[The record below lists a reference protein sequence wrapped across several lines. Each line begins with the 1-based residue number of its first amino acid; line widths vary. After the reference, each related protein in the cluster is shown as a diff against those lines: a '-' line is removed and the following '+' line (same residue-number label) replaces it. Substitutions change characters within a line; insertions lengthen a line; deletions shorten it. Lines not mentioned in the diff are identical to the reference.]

1 MGSLYKTISDLCEAK
16 GISVYRMCKD
26 ISMQPSVMTDLK
38 KGRKQTLHPDSLSKV
53 AVYFGVTV
61 DYLLGNEKSAPVDD
75 NRDAALSE
83 DDKRMQRLNSKIALL
98 SDSKRA
104 VLEEL
109 LDAMLEK

>member
-1 MGSLYKTISDLCEAK
+1 MFYDLYSELCREKGVSPSRAALDI
-16 GISVYRMCKD
+16 GISKSLPTSWKNTGTM
-26 ISMQPSVMTDLK
+26 P
-38 KGRKQTLHPDSLSKV
+38 KGEILSKI
-53 AVYFGVTV
+53 AVYFGVSV

-83 DDKRMQRLNSKIALL
+83 DDKRMQELASKIALL

-104 VLEEL
+104 ILEEL

>member
-1 MGSLYKTISDLCEAK
+1 MFWQIFSQLCEER
-16 GISVYRMCKD
+16 GIK
-26 ISMQPSVMTDLK
+26 PA
-38 KGRKQTLHPDSLSKV
+38 KV
-53 AVYFGVTV
+53 AEACGINKSNVSLWKSKGYVPRADALKALADQLGVST
-61 DYLLGNEKSAPVDD
+61 DYLLGNEKSTPADEGQS
-75 NRDAALSE
+75 AELSE

>member
-1 MGSLYKTISDLCEAK
+1 M
-16 GISVYRMCKD
+16 YRMCKD
-26 ISMQPSVMTDLK
+26 TSMQPSIMTDLK
-38 KGRKQTLHPDSLSKV
+38 KGRKQTLHPDSLSKI
-53 AVYFGVTV
+53 AAYFDVSV
-61 DYLLGNEKSAPVDD
+61 DYLLGNEKSTPADECQS
-75 NRDAALSE
+75 AELSE

>member
-1 MGSLYKTISDLCEAK
+1 MFFDRFVLLCKQK
-16 GISVYRMCKD
+16 GVTQTKVVDD
-26 ISMQPSVMTDLK
+26 IGVTRGAIHKWRQGGTPRGKV
-38 KGRKQTLHPDSLSKV
+38 LS
-53 AVYFGVTV
+53 AIADYFGVTT
-61 DYLLGNEKSAPVDD
+61 DYLLGNEKSTPADEGQS
-75 NRDAALSE
+75 AELSE

>member
-1 MGSLYKTISDLCEAK
+1 MFYDLYC
-16 GISVYRMCKD
+16 
-26 ISMQPSVMTDLK
+26 
-38 KGRKQTLHPDSLSKV
+38 SLSKEK
-53 AVYFGVTV
+53 GVTPTRAALDIGISKSLPTSWKNSGTMPKGEILNKIATYFDVSV
-61 DYLLGNEKSAPVDD
+61 DYLLGNEKSTPADEGQS
-75 NRDAALSE
+75 AELSE